1 LRVFTSRDA
10 ATLLTGLARGA
21 PLSTL
26 GAALGFAEPL
36 PLDKPTRRRLGLEA
50 TVGRVQI
57 QPGPGTL
64 RALLITANA
73 ALATVVRG
81 TAPARVAQATLQSAD
96 SASVAT
102 LARAVARAAPERGW
116 LLLHLDA
123 TAQRLSIAAP
133 PSDARS
139 TVPVYSLNLG
149 ELRES
154 DAETLAAL
162 VGCREG
168 PDLMV
173 HLRWRETL
181 GRTALTRRFYQELER
196 GVAQLAATAE
206 GRAPLEARR
215 SIALLHTS
223 RLLFVSFLE
232 ARGWLNDNREFLRTQ
247 FVRLAS
253 GGSSAHR
260 RLLDPLWFGT
270 LNTPFAK
277 RASAARAF
285 GRVPFLNGGLF
296 TRTALERQHRDLR
309 LQDDALESIVG
320 GLLSRYRLT
329 ARESREEWAEAA
341 VDPEMLGRAFESL
354 MHDSLR
360 RSRGAFYTPPALIT
374 QLSREGLVTAF
385 AAQGVSEEHL
395 QRIWDGERITR
406 RARQTLARALEGFR
420 VLDPSC
426 GSGAFL
432 VYVLEELAML
442 RAQAGDERPAG
453 QRRRDVLTRCIY
465 GVDVDP
471 TAVWLCQ
478 LRLWLSVV
486 VEEDVKDPMRLP
498 PLPNLDRNV
507 REGDALAGRGF
518 EDGWLPTDAALESRR
533 LRYSRAS
540 GLRKRTLGR
549 ALEREERQRA
559 LHIEGARVTALS
571 NERRE
576 LLAAARAPD
585 LFRTRRGIDR
595 AMRARLDDLKAAIK
609 RSKQQIAELTR
620 GAALPF
626 SWLTHFPEPAQRGG
640 FSMVIGN
647 PPWVRTHAIAADQRA
662 ALRERFSV
670 FRLAA
675 WESGASEAA
684 AGRGFSSQVDLAALF
699 AERAVRLTQRDGA
712 IALLLPAKLWGS
724 LAGGGLRQFLAAQA
738 PPLLL
743 EEWQDSSAGFDAV
756 VYPSALVARRRGAL
770 PSGDALRVV
779 AHRHEVP
786 LPWTLAR
793 ARLALDD
800 TPGAPWLLLP
810 AEVRDAF
817 DALSAAGVALSRSS
831 LARPQLGVKCGL
843 NEAFVLTRSEAER
856 EAIERQCLRP
866 LLRGEHLAAWRP
878 LRESERAAILWT
890 HDAKGAPLRALP
902 ERAHS
907 RLSRWRRQLE
917 QRSDGRGG
925 PWWALFRTEAAR
937 SDRARVVWG
946 DIGRAPRALVLP
958 TGDPTVPLNTCY
970 VVRTPTDDDAHALAA
985 LLNSTL
991 GAAWLSALAEPAR
1004 GGYRRFL
1011 GWTCA
1016 RFPVPRDWERARGL
1030 LAATGRAAA
1039 DGVEPNPWELTDAV
1053 LEAYQLP
1060 HSAVAALLSWHSL

>member
-1 LRVFTSRDA
+1 MRVFTSRDA
-10 ATLLTGLARGA
+10 ATLLSGLAHGV

-26 GAALGFAEPL
+26 SAALGFGAPL
-36 PLDKPTRRRLGLEA
+36 PLHKAARRRLGLDP
-50 TVGRVQI
+50 TLRQVQI
-57 QPGPGTL
+57 VAGPGTL
-64 RALLITANA
+64 RALLVSTERGLPADTHAGIAR
-73 ALATVVRG
+73 ALVRG
-81 TAPARVAQATLQSAD
+81 APERAWLLIMQDAAHTQLSITAPATDPRASLPSYTIALAQ
-96 SASVAT
+96 V
-102 LARAVARAAPERGW
+102 
-116 LLLHLDA
+116 
-123 TAQRLSIAAP
+123 
-133 PSDARS
+133 
-139 TVPVYSLNLG
+139 
-149 ELRES
+149 RES

-196 GVAQLAATAE
+196 GVTQLATSAE

-232 ARGWLNDNREFLRTQ
+232 ARGWLDGNREFLRTH
-247 FVRLAS
+247 FVARAR
-253 GGSSAHR
+253 GGYSAHR
-260 RLLDPLWFGT
+260 RFLDPLWFGT
-270 LNTPFAK
+270 LNTPFAQ
-277 RASAARAF
+277 RAASAREF

-296 TRTALERQHRDLR
+296 TRTAIEREHRDLR
-309 LQDDALESIVG
+309 LSDAALEEIIG

-329 ARESREEWAEAA
+329 PRESREDWTDAA

-354 MHDSLR
+354 MHEGVR
-360 RSRGAFYTPPALIT
+360 RSRGAFYTPPALIA
-374 QLSREGLVTAF
+374 QLTRDGLS
-385 AAQGVSEEHL
+385 AALAPHGVQEEHL
-395 QRIWDGERITR
+395 QRLWDGERITR
-406 RARQTLARALEGFR
+406 RARQTLGRALEDIR
-420 VLDPSC
+420 VLDPAC

-432 VYVLEELAML
+432 VYVLEELATL
-442 RAQAGDERPAG
+442 RKHAGDDRPSG
-453 QRRRDVLTRCIY
+453 LRRRDVLTRCIY

-486 VEEDVKDPMRLP
+486 VEEDEQDPMSLP
-498 PLPNLDRNV
+498 ALPNLDRNI
-507 REGDALAGRGF
+507 REGDALAARGF
-518 EDGWLPTDAALESRR
+518 EDGWLPTESSLEARR
-533 LRYSRAS
+533 LRYARAS
-540 GLRKRTLGR
+540 GKRKRTLAR

-559 LHIEGARVTALS
+559 LHIGEARLASLVG
-571 NERRE
+571 ERRE
-576 LLAAARAPD
+576 LLLAARAPD
-585 LFRTRRGIDR
+585 LFRTRRGVDR
-595 AMRARLDDLKAAIK
+595 TMRERLDDIKAAM
-609 RSKQQIAELTR
+609 RRARAQIAELKR
-620 GAALPF
+620 GSALPF

-640 FSMVIGN
+640 FTMLIGN
-647 PPWVRTHAIAADQRA
+647 PPWVRTHAIPAEQRA
-662 ALRERFSV
+662 ALRERFAV

-675 WESGASEAA
+675 WEAGAAEAG
-684 AGRGFSSQVDLAALF
+684 AGRGFASQVDLAALF
-699 AERAVRLTQRDGA
+699 VERAVRLTQRDGA

-743 EEWQDSSAGFDAV
+743 EEWQNSAAGFDAV
-756 VYPSALVARRRGAL
+756 VYPSALVARRRGAIES
-770 PSGDALRVV
+770 PDAIRVV
-779 AHRHEVP
+779 VHRHEIP
-786 LPWTLAR
+786 LPWSLPR

-800 TPGAPWLLLP
+800 TPGAPWMLLP
-810 AEVRDAF
+810 TEVRDAF
-817 DALSAAGVALSRSS
+817 DALSAAGLPLSRSA
-831 LARPQLGVKCGL
+831 LARPQLGVKCGC
-843 NEAFVLTRSEAER
+843 NEAFLLTRVEAER
-856 EAIERQCLRP
+856 EDIEEHCVRP

-890 HDAKGAPLRALP
+890 HDAKGAPMRVLP
-902 ERAHS
+902 ERAHR
-907 RLSRWRRQLE
+907 RLSKWRRQLE

-937 SDRARVVWG
+937 NDRARVVWG
-946 DIGRAPRALVLP
+946 DIGRTPRALVLP
-958 TGDPTVPLNTCY
+958 TGDLTVPLNTCY
-970 VVRTPTDDDAHALAA
+970 VVRTPSDDDAHALAA

-1016 RFPVPRDWERARGL
+1016 RFPVPRDWERARGI
-1030 LAATGRAAA
+1030 LASIGRSAV

-1060 HSAVAALLSWHSL
+1060 HSAVAALLSWHML

>member
-1 LRVFTSRDA
+1 M
-10 ATLLTGLARGA
+10 RGA
-21 PLSTL
+21 P
-26 GAALGFAEPL
+26 
-36 PLDKPTRRRLGLEA
+36 
-50 TVGRVQI
+50 
-57 QPGPGTL
+57 
-64 RALLITANA
+64 
-73 ALATVVRG
+73 
-81 TAPARVAQATLQSAD
+81 
-96 SASVAT
+96 
-102 LARAVARAAPERGW
+102 ERCW
-116 LLLHLDA
+116 LLMHLDPA
-123 TAQRLSIAAP
+123 TARLSLAAP
-133 PSDARS
+133 PSDSRTS
-139 TVPVYSLNLG
+139 VPVYSLSLR
-149 ELRES
+149 ELREC

-196 GVAQLAATAE
+196 AVSELAVSAE

-215 SIALLHTS
+215 TIALLHTS

-232 ARGWLNDNREFLRTQ
+232 ARGWLDGNREFLRSQ
-247 FVRLAS
+247 FARLAT
-253 GGSSAHR
+253 GGHGAQR
-260 RLLDPLWFGT
+260 RLLEPLWFGT
-270 LNTPFAK
+270 LNTPWNR
-277 RASAARAF
+277 RAAAARAF

-296 TRTALERQHRDLR
+296 TRTAIEREHRDLR
-309 LQDDALESIVG
+309 LRDDALESIIG

-329 ARESREEWAEAA
+329 ARESRDEWAEAA

-360 RSRGAFYTPPALIT
+360 RSRGAFYTPPALIA
-374 QLSREGLVTAF
+374 QLTRDGLTTALNSQGVTA
-385 AAQGVSEEHL
+385 EHL
-395 QRIWDGERITR
+395 QRIWEGERITR
-406 RARQTLARALEGFR
+406 RARLTLGRALDSIR
-420 VLDPSC
+420 VLDPAC

-432 VYVLEELAML
+432 VYVLEELALL
-442 RAQAGDERPAG
+442 RGHAGDDRPAG
-453 QRRRDVLTRCIY
+453 QRRRDVLTRCVY

-486 VEEDVKDPMRLP
+486 VEEDVPDPMRLP
-498 PLPNLDRNV
+498 PLPNLDRNI

-518 EDGWLPTDAALESRR
+518 EDGWLPTDSALESRR
-533 LRYSRAS
+533 LRYARAS
-540 GLRKRTLGR
+540 GLRKRSLGR

-559 LHIEGARVTALS
+559 IHIESTRAAALT

-585 LFRTRRGIDR
+585 LFRSRRGIDR
-595 AMRARLDDLKAAIK
+595 TMRARLDELKAAIK
-609 RSKQQIAELTR
+609 RSQQQLAALSR

-640 FSMVIGN
+640 FSLVIGN
-647 PPWVRTHAIAADQRA
+647 PPWVRTHGIAADQRA

-675 WESGASEAA
+675 WEAGATEAA

-699 AERAVRLTQRDGA
+699 TERAVRLTQRDGA

-724 LAGGGLRQFLAAQA
+724 LAGGGLRQFLGAQA
-738 PPLLL
+738 APQLL

-756 VYPSALVARRRGAL
+756 VYPSAMVARRRGAL
-770 PSGDALRVV
+770 PSGDTLRVV

-786 LPWTLAR
+786 LPWSLPR

-810 AEVRDAF
+810 LEVRDAF
-817 DALSAAGVALSRSS
+817 DALSDAGVPLSRSA

-843 NEAFVLTRSEAER
+843 NEAFLLTRGEAER
-856 EAIERQCLRP
+856 EAIEAQCLRP

-878 LRESERAAILWT
+878 QREAERAAILWT
-890 HDAKGAPLRALP
+890 HDAKGAPLPALP
-902 ERAHS
+902 ERTHA
-907 RLSRWRRQLE
+907 RLTRWRRQLE

-937 SDRARVVWG
+937 HDRARVVWG

-958 TGDPTVPLNTCY
+958 AGDRTVPLNTCY
-970 VVRTPTDDDAHALAA
+970 VVRTPTDDDAHAFAA
-985 LLNSTL
+985 LLNSVL

-1016 RFPVPRDWERARGL
+1016 RFPVPRDWERARGI
-1030 LAATGRAAA
+1030 LAALGRAAV
-1039 DGVEPNPWELTDAV
+1039 DGVDPNPWELTDAV
-1053 LEAYQLP
+1053 LDAYQLP
-1060 HSAVAALLSWHSL
+1060 QSRVAALLSWHSL